1 MSSELKDE
9 DEPEA
14 KEGWTG
20 AGKSKCLRERE
31 PLAPLPSG
39 DFPHPHPRR
48 RVSERAEKPTWM
60 NPGLQREMG
69 QVTWY
74 CHKDRY
80 TGGGNRIQISDT
92 CTHIES
98 HRYVNT
104 RTQHC
109 RGERM
114 KLFFVVL
121 LYCSASDP
129 TPHHAVVVNHSA
141 LSASLP
147 PCGL

>member
-1 MSSELKDE
+1 MRSHTVHK
-9 DEPEA
+9 PEA

-121 LYCSASDP
+121 LYCSTSDP